1 MLILSFDVLLYE
13 KFHKCE
19 PAQQIAIGEVFQS
32 VRFDFSNCMEKP
44 KKFYGTHNETTGKR
58 SVKKNPIII
67 NENKNTMNSPT
78 VNADTFR
85 KKLLTL
91 QLMLK
96 VQPHRSSKNVLKFLI
111 IMIEC
116 IKFEF
121 RGFFKILIE
130 FLNVFRHAV
139 GSETV

>member
-1 MLILSFDVLLYE
+1 M
-13 KFHKCE
+13 
-19 PAQQIAIGEVFQS
+19 
-32 VRFDFSNCMEKP
+32 
-44 KKFYGTHNETTGKR
+44 TGKR
-58 SVKKNPIII
+58 SVKKNPIVI

-85 KKLLTL
+85 KNLLTL

-96 VQPHRSSKNVLKFLI
+96 VQPHRRSKNVLKFLI

-116 IKFEF
+116 IKLEF
-121 RGFFKILIE
+121 RGFCKFLIE
-130 FLNVFRHAV
+130 FLNLFRHAV